1 MSEGET
7 GDEDVDEDMGA
18 MLHQHYDTEMEEDE
32 VLRVLFY
39 ELAQQITEC
48 ITILG

>member
-32 VLRVLFY
+32 VFTRFVL
-39 ELAQQITEC
+39 
-48 ITILG
+48 